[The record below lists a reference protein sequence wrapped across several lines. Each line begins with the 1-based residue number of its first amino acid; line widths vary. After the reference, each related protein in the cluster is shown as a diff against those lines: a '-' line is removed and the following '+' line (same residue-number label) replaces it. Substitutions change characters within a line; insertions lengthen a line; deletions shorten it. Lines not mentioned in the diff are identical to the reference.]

1 MPLAAMATEFSITEV
16 QASELAAVLVYIVKS
31 VLYESDPEAT
41 MRSVDAN
48 AVGLDV
54 RLRGLIEQVL
64 ELFILSFLFSWR
76 AHAAHPTSVFHLR
89 FILLDHYG
97 TVARV
102 ARSVYPFAAL
112 SAAVRGR

>member
-1 MPLAAMATEFSITEV
+1 MPFAAMATEFSITEV
-16 QASELAAVLVYIVKS
+16 QASELAAVLVHIVKS

-64 ELFILSFLFSWR
+64 ELSSFLFSSLGVP
-76 AHAAHPTSVFHLR
+76 ALLTQSPSPT
-89 FILLDHYG
+89 
-97 TVARV
+97 
-102 ARSVYPFAAL
+102 FA
-112 SAAVRGR
+112 SFC